1 MFVVLAV
8 ATVLLL
14 VFGLA
19 VRFAGDD
26 PMLNLVD
33 YRRVRDRRALHA
45 FAGRILL
52 CLAAGSG
59 VLAYL
64 AWRRDDI
71 AVLALLGWI
80 LWLKAGIV
88 ALAVGSSRYQ
98 QAEID
103 SFIKSLLF
111 NQSIG

>member
-1 MFVVLAV
+1 MFVGLAV
-8 ATVLLL
+8 ATVVLL

-26 PMLNLVD
+26 PILNLVD
-33 YRRVRDRRALHA
+33 YRRVRDRRALHV

-52 CLAAGSG
+52 GLAAGSG
-59 VLAYL
+59 ALTYL
-64 AWRRDDI
+64 AWRHDES
-71 AVLALLGWI
+71 ALLALLGWI

-98 QAEID
+98 
-103 SFIKSLLF
+103 
-111 NQSIG
+111 